1 MQTPSFA
8 SSVAK
13 NSGHACSLP
22 HCSLRRH
29 GLYLWCKDHAL
40 RARRYGHPSAG
51 PLSTKL
57 WAAERRMVADL
68 FARNVTHKGQLQA
81 LEWVGGLVAQATH
94 NVGAMKGGEEL
105 ARLARHGI
113 KSIDI
118 LTELCAVTAY
128 LDANPRA
135 APDNRAWDYAVSSA
149 VFKLAPRPR
158 RITRTPGTPW
168 GVTVKAGSGNSYAP
182 KPRTSALAFVGR
194 HLRQSL
200 APFIAN
206 VQRSIQSRD
215 AQRKAFEAELSAPLS
230 AF

>member
-1 MQTPSFA
+1 MQSPSFA

-13 NSGHACSLP
+13 NTGHACSLS
-22 HCSLRRH
+22 HCSARRH

-40 RARRYGHPSAG
+40 RARRYGHPAAA
-51 PLSTKL
+51 PLHPKL

-68 FARNVTHKGQLQA
+68 FARNVTHKGQQQA
-81 LEWVGGLVAQATH
+81 LEWVSRLMTQATH
-94 NVGAMKGGEEL
+94 NEGAHKGAEEL
-105 ARLARHGI
+105 ARLARHGV
-113 KSIDI
+113 KAVDI
-118 LTELCAVTAY
+118 LTELCAVTMY

-135 APDNRAWDYAVSSA
+135 VPSDVAWDYAVSSA

-158 RITRTPGTPW
+158 RTTRGPNGHWPLKPDPTR
-168 GVTVKAGSGNSYAP
+168 SYAP

-200 APFIAN
+200 APFLSN
-206 VQRSIQSRD
+206 VQRSIESRD

-230 AF
+230 TL